1 MHRFMFTFSAILAA
15 ASCAIALGQGTT
27 IDFEDYPVGT
37 NITDQY
43 EGVTFSIPQPDSCSG
58 VVLEPV
64 LVNPLG
70 GTASPTRGLSV
81 EQGCPD
87 QSIDWLVMTFD
98 VGHGEVSFMLGD
110 VAGTYT
116 VSAFNVPVGGVPI
129 SVNNIAL
136 NGGGFLGV
144 FRYVRIT
151 RAQSDIRRV
160 EIRGTA
166 SQFEVIDDL
175 YFDCVDSSAPI
186 AGITSPDAGDC
197 VCNGTDIIG
206 TANDPAGIERWML
219 HRRGRNAVTWTQIAQ
234 SATPVVN
241 DRLATWTTTAAD
253 GDYTLRLRVINR
265 CGLQTEVFHDVY
277 LDRVLNTLEL
287 RAPAANQIVGGIV
300 CADGSAGDHCP
311 GAFILQHRPAPGAW
325 LPWEQIQPPWVQNDP
340 LGSWNTRAG
349 AEGPHE
355 VMLTATDSC
364 GNSATTGPI
373 PVTVDNTPPHV
384 MITSPL
390 PCAEFGHGIV
400 QIRGTVQDI
409 HLAGWTLEFSGAHL
423 REWIPLAQGA
433 GNVANAVLADWD
445 TTELPDCA
453 YALRLVATDLAV
465 VDCGGNRNRTED
477 VVTVEIG
484 GVDCVG
490 DISGD
495 GEIDLTDLAMLLA
508 RFGAVCR

>member
-1 MHRFMFTFSAILAA
+1 MHRSVFMLSVMLAA
-15 ASCAIALGQGTT
+15 GSCAFALGQGTT
-27 IDFEDYPVGT
+27 IDFDDFPVGT
-37 NITDQY
+37 NITNQY

-64 LVNPLG
+64 IVNPAG

-110 VAGTYT
+110 VAGNYN
-116 VSAFNVPVGGVPI
+116 VSAFDVPLGGIPI
-129 SVNNIAL
+129 SVDTITL
-136 NGGGFLGV
+136 NGGGFLGA

-151 RAQSDIRRV
+151 RAQSDIRRI

-175 YFDCVDSSAPI
+175 YFDCVDTSAPV
-186 AGITSPDAGDC
+186 AAITAPGVGDC

-206 TANDPAGIERWML
+206 TANDPAGLERWML
-219 HRRGRNAVTWTQIAQ
+219 HRRGRNALTWTLIAQ
-234 SATPVVN
+234 STSAVVN
-241 DRLATWTTTAAD
+241 GRLATWTTTAGD

-277 LDRVLNTLEL
+277 LDRALNNLEL
-287 RAPAANQIVGGIV
+287 RAPTANQIVGGIV
-300 CADGSAGDHCP
+300 CADGSAGDRCP
-311 GAFILQHRPAPGAW
+311 GSFLLQYRPAAGAW
-325 LPWEQIQPPWVQNDP
+325 LPWEQIEPPWVQNDP

-355 VMLTATDSC
+355 VMLAATDGC

-373 PVTVDNTPPHV
+373 PVIVDNTAPLA

-390 PCAEFGHGIV
+390 PCAGLGHGVV
-400 QIRGTVQDI
+400 QIRGTVQDT
-409 HLAGWTLEFSGAHL
+409 HLEGWTLEFSGAHL
-423 REWIPLAQGA
+423 RDWIPLAQGA
-433 GNVANAVLADWD
+433 GNVANAVLANWD
-445 TTELPDCA
+445 TTNLPDCA
-453 YALRLVATDLAV
+453 YALRLVATDRAV
-465 VDCGGNRNRTED
+465 VDCGGSRNRAED
-477 VVTVEIG
+477 VVTVDVG
-484 GVDCVG
+484 GPECVG
-490 DISGD
+490 DVNGD
-495 GEIDLTDLAMLLA
+495 GQIDLTDLAMLLA
-508 RFGAVCR
+508 RFGGACQ